1 MEDVAGLPWWG
12 WTLLAVGFLAVVM
25 VLSALFLPD
34 FHEPEFLTGADP
46 GADSPEFI
54 DVLVGALNVP
64 VLRGG
69 TARILQNGDAFYP
82 EILGAIEG
90 ARETVNFQ
98 CYIWESGEVSD
109 RFISAFTAAVARG
122 VEVRILIDAFG
133 SIKFKKEDRE
143 RLRAAGCKLEFFRP
157 LRWYNMVR
165 AFKRS
170 HQRAIVIDGTIG
182 FTGGAAV
189 ADKWSGNAQDEEHWR
204 DSMTMVTGP
213 LVSGVQTAF
222 GNDWVYCCG
231 EIVTGRSFYPQPPTG
246 AGGPEVEHQGRPG
259 EGGEE
264 AVGVAVVSSPSDAEQ
279 PIRICHW
286 LGFRAARRSL
296 YISNSYFIPDGRLRK
311 VVTERARAGVD
322 VRILVPG
329 GKTDA
334 KPVRLAGH
342 THYEELMRAGVRIYE
357 YQPTMM
363 HAKVVVVDGLWSIV
377 GSANMDERSMELN
390 EENVLAIRDA
400 GLARSIEDGLRDD
413 FERSKEFEL
422 ERWCRRPLY
431 RRVLERVSRALIEQ
445 Y

>member
-1 MEDVAGLPWWG
+1 MNEVAGLPWWG
-12 WTLLAVGFLAVVM
+12 WTLLAVGLLAVVM

-46 GADSPEFI
+46 AADSPEFI

-109 RFISAFTAAVARG
+109 RFIAAFNAAAARG
-122 VEVRILIDAFG
+122 VAVRILIDAFG
-133 SIKFKKEDRE
+133 SLKFRKVDRE
-143 RLRAAGCKLEFFRP
+143 RLRSGGCKLEFFRP

-165 AFKRS
+165 VFRRS
-170 HQRAIVIDGTIG
+170 HQRAIVIDGTVG

-189 ADKWSGNAQDEEHWR
+189 ADKWRGNAQDEEHWR

-231 EIVTGRSFYPQPPTG
+231 EIVTGPSFYPQPPTG
-246 AGGPEVEHQGRPG
+246 AGGPEVEHQGGPSRDGKQPIG
-259 EGGEE
+259 L
-264 AVGVAVVSSPSDAEQ
+264 AVVSSPSDAEQ

-286 LGFRAARRSL
+286 LSFRAARRSL
-296 YISNSYFIPDGRLRK
+296 YISNSYFIPDKRLRK
-311 VVTERARAGVD
+311 VVTDRARAGVD

-329 GKTDA
+329 SKTDA
-334 KPVRLAGH
+334 KPVRLAGQ
-342 THYEELMRAGVRIYE
+342 THYEELMRAGVRVYE

-363 HAKVVVVDGLWSIV
+363 HAKVVVVDGLWSVV

-400 GLARSIEDGLRDD
+400 GLAQSIEAGLREDC
-413 FERSKEFEL
+413 ERSTEFEL
-422 ERWCRRPLY
+422 ARWRRRPLY
-431 RRVLERVSRALIEQ
+431 RRLLERCSRALIEQ

>member
-1 MEDVAGLPWWG
+1 MDGIAGLPWWG
-12 WTLLAVGFLAVVM
+12 WTLLAVGLLAVVM
-25 VLSALFLPD
+25 VVSGLFLPD
-34 FHEPEFLTGADP
+34 FHEPKFLTGADP

-54 DVLVGALNVP
+54 DVLIGALNVP
-64 VLRGG
+64 LLRGG
-69 TARILQNGDAFYP
+69 TARILQNGDAFYS

-109 RFISAFTAAVARG
+109 RFIAAFSAAVSRG

-133 SIKFKKEDRE
+133 SIKFKKRDRE
-143 RLRAAGCKLEFFRP
+143 RLRSAGCKLAFFRP
-157 LRWYNMVR
+157 ITWYNMVR
-165 AFKRS
+165 VYRRS
-170 HQRAIVIDGTIG
+170 HQRAIVIDGTVG

-189 ADKWSGNAQDEEHWR
+189 ADKWAGNAQDADHWR

-231 EIVTGRSFYPQPPTG
+231 EIVTGPMFYPQPPTG
-246 AGGPEVEHQGRPG
+246 VAGPEVEHERSPG
-259 EGGEE
+259 ERGEE
-264 AVGVAVVSSPSDAEQ
+264 AVGFAVVSSPSDAEQ
-279 PIRICHW
+279 PIRICNW
-286 LGFRAARRSL
+286 LAFRAARRSL
-296 YISNSYFIPDGRLRK
+296 YISNSYFIPDKRLRNA
-311 VVTERARAGVD
+311 VTERARAGVD

-329 GKTDA
+329 SKTDA
-334 KPVRLAGH
+334 KPVRLAGQ

-390 EENVLAIRDA
+390 EENVLVIRDA
-400 GLARSIEDGLRDD
+400 GLAGAIEAGLRED
-413 FERSKEFEL
+413 FERSVEFEL
-422 ERWCRRPLY
+422 EPWCRRSLFA
-431 RRVLERVSRALIEQ
+431 RVLERCSRALIEQ